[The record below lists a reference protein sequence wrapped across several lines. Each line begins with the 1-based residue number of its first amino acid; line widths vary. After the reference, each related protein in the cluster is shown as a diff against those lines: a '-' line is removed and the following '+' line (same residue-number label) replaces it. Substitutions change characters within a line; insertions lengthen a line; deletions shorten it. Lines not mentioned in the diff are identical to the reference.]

1 MSRVGKKPIVI
12 PSGVDV
18 KIEKSLVT
26 VSGAKGS
33 LSQKVHPDM
42 KVESKD
48 GEIVVVSPNNSK
60 YFRSLHGLYRSL
72 IANMVEGVANSYEKK
87 LEIVGVGYKA
97 EMKNTILSLQ
107 LGYSHAIVFQPPK
120 DIEIKTETPTNISIS
135 GINKELVGQVAA
147 KIRSLRPPEPY
158 KGKGIKYANEQI
170 RRKAGKTAA

>member
-18 KIEKSLVT
+18 KIEKSLIT
-26 VSGAKGS
+26 VSGTKGS
-33 LSQKVHPDM
+33 LSQKVHPDV
-42 KVESKD
+42 KVERKD
-48 GEIVVVSPNNSK
+48 GEVVVVSPNNSK

-72 IANMVEGVANSYEKK
+72 IANMVEGVTNSYEKK

-97 EMKNTILSLQ
+97 EMKNETLSLQ

-135 GINKELVGQVAA
+135 GVSKELVGQVAA

>member
-12 PSGVDV
+12 PSGVDIKV
-18 KIEKSLVT
+18 EKSLVT
-26 VSGAKGS
+26 VSGTKGS
-33 LSQKVHPDM
+33 LSQKIHADM
-42 KVESKD
+42 KLESKE
-48 GEIVVVSPNNSK
+48 GEITVISPNNSK

-72 IANMVEGVANSYEKK
+72 IANMVEGVTNSFEKK

-97 EMKNTILSLQ
+97 EMKNQTLNLQ

-120 DIEIKTETPTNISIS
+120 EIEIKAETPTNISIS
-135 GINKELVGQVAA
+135 GIDKELVGQVAA
-147 KIRSLRPPEPY
+147 KIRSFRPPEPY